1 MYNSLD
7 FLCKYQLQEQEKEET
22 LFNEGKNI
30 TGYLVVLIMA
40 STHKNKSYK
49 LKNIY
54 IIFFKRSSKCSD
66 KALCWSASLNNLW
79 ETVSIR
85 MA

>member
-1 MYNSLD
+1 MCNSLD

-30 TGYLVVLIMA
+30 TGYLVLLIMA

-54 IIFFKRSSKCSD
+54 IIFSRGPVNV
-66 KALCWSASLNNLW
+66 L
-79 ETVSIR
+79 IR
-85 MA
+85 HYAEVLL

>member
-30 TGYLVVLIMA
+30 TGYLVVLLMA

-54 IIFFKRSSKCSD
+54 ILFF
-66 KALCWSASLNNLW
+66 
-79 ETVSIR
+79 
-85 MA
+85 

>member
-7 FLCKYQLQEQEKEET
+7 FVCKYQLQEQEKEET

-54 IIFFKRSSKCSD
+54 ILFFLRGPVNVLVRHY
-66 KALCWSASLNNLW
+66 AEVLL
-79 ETVSIR
+79 
-85 MA
+85 

>member
-7 FLCKYQLQEQEKEET
+7 FVCKYQLQEQEKEET

-54 IIFFKRSSKCSD
+54 IYIIFLRGPVNV
-66 KALCWSASLNNLW
+66 L
-79 ETVSIR
+79 IR
-85 MA
+85 HYAEVLL

>member
-7 FLCKYQLQEQEKEET
+7 FVCKYQLQEQEKEET

-49 LKNIY
+49 LKKIY
-54 IIFFKRSSKCSD
+54 IIFLRGPVNVLIRHYAEVLLWTICGK
-66 KALCWSASLNNLW
+66 LSL
-79 ETVSIR
+79 
-85 MA
+85 

>member
-54 IIFFKRSSKCSD
+54 IIFLRGPVNV
-66 KALCWSASLNNLW
+66 L
-79 ETVSIR
+79 IR
-85 MA
+85 HYAEVLL

>member
-1 MYNSLD
+1 MCNSLD

-22 LFNEGKNI
+22 SFNEGKNI

-54 IIFFKRSSKCSD
+54 ILFFLRGPVNVLVRHY
-66 KALCWSASLNNLW
+66 AEVLL
-79 ETVSIR
+79 
-85 MA
+85 

>member
-7 FLCKYQLQEQEKEET
+7 FVCKYQLQEKEET

-54 IIFFKRSSKCSD
+54 ILFFLRGPVNV
-66 KALCWSASLNNLW
+66 L
-79 ETVSIR
+79 IR
-85 MA
+85 HYAEVLL

>member
-1 MYNSLD
+1 MCNSLD

-30 TGYLVVLIMA
+30 TGYLVVLLMA

-54 IIFFKRSSKCSD
+54 ILFFLRGPVNV
-66 KALCWSASLNNLW
+66 L
-79 ETVSIR
+79 IR
-85 MA
+85 HYAEVLL

>member
-7 FLCKYQLQEQEKEET
+7 FVCKYQLQEQEKEET

-49 LKNIY
+49 LKKIY
-54 IIFFKRSSKCSD
+54 IIFLRGPVNV
-66 KALCWSASLNNLW
+66 L
-79 ETVSIR
+79 IR
-85 MA
+85 HYAEVLL

>member
-54 IIFFKRSSKCSD
+54 IIFFKRSSKINVLIRHYAEVLLWTICG
-66 KALCWSASLNNLW
+66 KLSL
-79 ETVSIR
+79 
-85 MA
+85 

>member
-7 FLCKYQLQEQEKEET
+7 FLCKYQLQEQEKEES

-40 STHKNKSYK
+40 STHTNKSYK
-49 LKNIY
+49 LKNMYIY
-54 IIFFKRSSKCSD
+54 YFF
-66 KALCWSASLNNLW
+66 
-79 ETVSIR
+79 
-85 MA
+85 

>member
-22 LFNEGKNI
+22 SFNEGKNI

-54 IIFFKRSSKCSD
+54 ILFFLRGPVNVLVRHY
-66 KALCWSASLNNLW
+66 AEVLL
-79 ETVSIR
+79 
-85 MA
+85 

>member
-1 MYNSLD
+1 MIYNSLD
-7 FLCKYQLQEQEKEET
+7 FVCKYQLQEQEKEET

-54 IIFFKRSSKCSD
+54 IIFLRGPVNV
-66 KALCWSASLNNLW
+66 L
-79 ETVSIR
+79 IR
-85 MA
+85 HYAEVLL

>member
-1 MYNSLD
+1 MCNSLD

-22 LFNEGKNI
+22 SFNKGKNI

-54 IIFFKRSSKCSD
+54 ILFFLRGPVNVLVRHY
-66 KALCWSASLNNLW
+66 AEVLL
-79 ETVSIR
+79 
-85 MA
+85 

>member
-22 LFNEGKNI
+22 SFNEGKNI

-54 IIFFKRSSKCSD
+54 ILFFLRGPVNV
-66 KALCWSASLNNLW
+66 L
-79 ETVSIR
+79 IR
-85 MA
+85 HYAEVLL

>member
-1 MYNSLD
+1 MCNSLD

-22 LFNEGKNI
+22 SFNEGKNI

-54 IIFFKRSSKCSD
+54 ILFFLRGPVN
-66 KALCWSASLNNLW
+66 ALVRHYAEVLL
-79 ETVSIR
+79 
-85 MA
+85 

>member
-1 MYNSLD
+1 MCNSLD

-22 LFNEGKNI
+22 SFNEGKNI

-54 IIFFKRSSKCSD
+54 IIFLRGPVNV
-66 KALCWSASLNNLW
+66 L
-79 ETVSIR
+79 IR
-85 MA
+85 HYAEVLL

>member
-1 MYNSLD
+1 MCNSLD

-22 LFNEGKNI
+22 SFNEGKNI

-54 IIFFKRSSKCSD
+54 ILFFLRGPVN
-66 KALCWSASLNNLW
+66 ALVRHYAEVLLWTICGKLSL
-79 ETVSIR
+79 
-85 MA
+85 

>member
-1 MYNSLD
+1 MCNSLD

-22 LFNEGKNI
+22 SFNEGKNI

-54 IIFFKRSSKCSD
+54 ILFFLRGPVNV
-66 KALCWSASLNNLW
+66 L
-79 ETVSIR
+79 IR
-85 MA
+85 HYAEVLL

>member
-1 MYNSLD
+1 MCNSLD

-54 IIFFKRSSKCSD
+54 ILFFLRGPVNVLVRHYAEVLLWTICGK
-66 KALCWSASLNNLW
+66 LSL
-79 ETVSIR
+79 
-85 MA
+85 

>member
-1 MYNSLD
+1 MCNSLD

-54 IIFFKRSSKCSD
+54 ILFFLRGPVNV
-66 KALCWSASLNNLW
+66 L
-79 ETVSIR
+79 IR
-85 MA
+85 HYAEVLL

>member
-7 FLCKYQLQEQEKEET
+7 FVCKYQLQEQEKEET
-22 LFNEGKNI
+22 SFNEGKNI

-49 LKNIY
+49 LKKIY
-54 IIFFKRSSKCSD
+54 IIFLRGPVNV
-66 KALCWSASLNNLW
+66 L
-79 ETVSIR
+79 IR
-85 MA
+85 HYAEVLL

>member
-1 MYNSLD
+1 MCNSLD

-22 LFNEGKNI
+22 SFNEGKNI

-54 IIFFKRSSKCSD
+54 FLFFLRGPVNVLVRHY
-66 KALCWSASLNNLW
+66 AEVLL
-79 ETVSIR
+79 
-85 MA
+85 

>member
-7 FLCKYQLQEQEKEET
+7 FVCKYQLQEQEKEET

-49 LKNIY
+49 LKKYIY
-54 IIFFKRSSKCSD
+54 YFFKRSSKCSD
-66 KALCWSASLNNLW
+66 KALC
-79 ETVSIR
+79 
-85 MA
+85 